1 MYVQFEN
8 PNYLWFL
15 LTIPLFIITH
25 FWFLKNSHSK
35 AMKFANFEALKRI
48 SGGKLLTKNM
58 THLVIR
64 IIIMFSLI
72 VAASGTVVWYKG
84 LGNDVNFVIAID
96 TSASMTSEDVLP
108 NRLEAAK
115 LYSELFLRELNS
127 HTQIGLVSFAG
138 TTRVESTLTDKKEDI
153 ILKIKGMRISKTG
166 GTDIPGAIITATNL
180 LLSEPKKGK
189 SIILVS
195 DGVNTLGAFIS
206 ESVKQSIRYA
216 KENQVIINTIGL
228 GTNSGPLGYL
238 PEYYNISSNYGAGVL
253 KTIADESE
261 GTYIYATTTDEL
273 QQAYHSLTDKT
284 QEKYVPFDVASI
296 AIIVGLLLLFF
307 EWGIA
312 NTVYRRII

>member
-8 PNYLWFL
+8 PTYLWFL

-48 SGGKLLTKNM
+48 SGGKILTKNM

-72 VAASGTVVWYKG
+72 AAAAGTTVWYKG

-115 LYSELFLRELNS
+115 LYSELFLDDLES
-127 HTQIGLVSFAG
+127 YTKIGLVSFAG
-138 TTRVESTLTDKKEDI
+138 TTVVESTLTDKKEDVKF
-153 ILKIKGMRISKTG
+153 KIKGIGISKTG
-166 GTDIPGAIITATNL
+166 GTDIPGAIITSTNL
-180 LLSEPKKGK
+180 LLSEPEKGK

-216 KENQVIINTIGL
+216 KENQVTINTIGL
-228 GTNSGPLGYL
+228 GTDNGPLGYL
-238 PEYYNISSNYGAGVL
+238 PEYYNISSNYDESVL
-253 KTIADESE
+253 QTIAEESE
-261 GTYIYATTTDEL
+261 GTYIYATSADEL
-273 QQAYHSLTDKT
+273 KQAYISLTDKT
-284 QEKYVPFDVASI
+284 EEKYIPFDAATI
-296 AIIVGLLLLFF
+296 GIIVGLILLFF
-307 EWGIA
+307 EWAIA
-312 NTVYRRII
+312 NTMYRRVI